1 MKRTPL
7 KRGTKN
13 LKRTGFKSLTRSST
27 INSKPFKSP
36 EAIQTRKRTKAAAK
50 RRRNGQ
56 WSTTTADN
64 YFSKWIRE
72 RDGKCLLPYNRRTNL
87 FSLSQTS
94 NFDYKILSNKLHYSL
109 WNMPRRMG
117 RTERRLY

>member
-64 YFSKWIRE
+64 
-72 RDGKCLLPYNRRTNL
+72 L